1 MIKISTEKKSCE
13 AFIEQ
18 NYILLDIVYHN
29 LKNLENRLLEEH
41 GITQK
46 QSRTLIFLYHNSD
59 KVINQKFLEENF
71 RLSRSTIT
79 SMMNNLEK
87 MGFIERTSDG
97 TDARSKIVT
106 LTQKG
111 KDTIDA
117 IANCHKTIDNFIR
130 AIIDDV
136 DYIKLNQIL
145 KQMLKEIDSE
155 KQRRQYD

>member
-18 NYILLDIVYHN
+18 NYILLDIVSHN

-59 KVINQKFLEENF
+59 KFINQKFLEENF

-111 KDTIDA
+111 NDTIDA
-117 IANCHKTIDNFIR
+117 ITNCHKTIDNFIR